1 MLISDWSSDVCSSDL
16 QEFGIVNW
24 SKIVKE
30 MQSLVATT
38 GIALDPV
45 FTRKPTEL
53 SCVDIYYALMRS
65 ARQVSQ
71 QQESAPSDSDND
83 DITNSTPTA
92 DEVMDALAKALN
104 AHDDLSDSIKDFS
117 SKNESEILDQ
127 ISRSEDVLRRV
138 QAEAGNDDAILRVAR
153 PNGTTNT
160 PWPRAM
166 RRMANSALLPR
177 PNIDH
182 SRPSRR
188 VIAQIAL
195 ALDPKTPENIRPKSI
210 IYEPR
215 TASNISAKRCVTR
228 SEEHTSELPSLMRI
242 SYAAFCLKKKKQ

>member
-1 MLISDWSSDVCSSDL
+1 
-16 QEFGIVNW
+16 
-24 SKIVKE
+24 
-30 MQSLVATT
+30 
-38 GIALDPV
+38 
-45 FTRKPTEL
+45 
-53 SCVDIYYALMRS
+53 MRS
-65 ARQVSQ
+65 ARQCSH
-71 QQESAPSDSDND
+71 QQESPQSYSDND

-166 RRMANSALLPR
+166 RRMEIGRA
-177 PNIDH
+177 H
-182 SRPSRR
+182 
-188 VIAQIAL
+188 V
-195 ALDPKTPENIRPKSI
+195 
-210 IYEPR
+210 
-215 TASNISAKRCVTR
+215 
-228 SEEHTSELPSLMRI
+228 
-242 SYAAFCLKKKKQ
+242 